1 MGLTRD
7 ITRRL
12 PGISA
17 QLLLACLVAYFG
29 YHAVEGE
36 HGLNSWWRLSQKLDL
51 AQAALGVLKSQ
62 RGTLEAR
69 VALLRPDSLDPD
81 MLEERARAILNFGRP
96 DDVVILLPKGN
107 AKP

>member
-1 MGLTRD
+1 MSGLARE

-29 YHAVEGE
+29 YHAVQGE
-36 HGLNSWWRLSQKLDL
+36 RGLNAWWVLSQKLDL
-51 AQAALGVLKSQ
+51 AQASLDTLTGQ
-62 RGTLEAR
+62 RATLAAR
-69 VALLRPDSLDPD
+69 VRLLRPDSLDPD

-96 DDVVILLPKGN
+96 DEILVLQPGQN
-107 AKP
+107 P